1 MDLENWDPDI
11 ERGWDRKG
19 REQAINTSYESDTI
33 TVRDG
38 INMVPDKGMGL
49 PRAKISC

>member
-11 ERGWDRKG
+11 ERGRDRKG
-19 REQAINTSYESDTI
+19 RAINTSYESHTI
-33 TVRDG
+33 TVRNG
-38 INMVPDKGMGL
+38 INLVPDKGMGL